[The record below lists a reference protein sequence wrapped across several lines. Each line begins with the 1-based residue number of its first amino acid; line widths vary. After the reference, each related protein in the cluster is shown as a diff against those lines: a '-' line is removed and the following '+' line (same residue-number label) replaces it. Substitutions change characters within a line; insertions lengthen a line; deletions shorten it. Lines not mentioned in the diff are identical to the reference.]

1 MKTRFIFAV
10 TFLLSMA
17 ASSISVFAQSMQGI
31 GTPAMGGGGGTNR
44 PGTAGGTPTGGT
56 MGGMS
61 NGFAGSYGGGE
72 GGSGVATIEGS
83 YLSGAAAL
91 AEGVGKYNYD
101 SARAAR
107 QIEDATHQAIE
118 NRLLAQKSYY
128 EARRLNI
135 ANWQAEHPRSTP
147 EQLAQINQ
155 SRLPRRLSSSDLDPT
170 WGVIRWPAVLER
182 PEFEK
187 FREQFGDNFAHRSE
201 ERFGVGSAIYSR
213 TQTLAHDM
221 RALLDEQRGSMSQM
235 EWIQAM
241 RFIESLAYETRFAPD
256 TVAGKYTVAK

>member
-1 MKTRFIFAV
+1 MKTRIIFTAA
-10 TFLLSMA
+10 LLIPLV
-17 ASSISVFAQSMQGI
+17 ASGNSALAQSMMGN
-31 GTPAMGGGGGTNR
+31 GMPAMGGGGR
-44 PGTAGGTPTGGT
+44 ISPGTSGGAP

-61 NGFAGSYGGGE
+61 NGGGSSYGGGGGG
-72 GGSGVATIEGS
+72 GGSGGVATVDGS

-91 AEGVGKYNYD
+91 AEGLGKYNYD

-107 QIEDATHQAIE
+107 QIEDATHEAIE

-128 EARRLNI
+128 EARGLNK
-135 ANWQAEHPRSTP
+135 AQWLAEHPRSTP

-155 SRLPRRLSSSDLDPT
+155 SRLPRRLTASDLDPT
-170 WGVIRWPAVLER
+170 WGSIRWPAVLER

-187 FREQFGDNFAHRSE
+187 SREQFGDIFAHRSE
-201 ERFGVGSAIYSR
+201 ERFGVGSAVYCR
-213 TQTLAHDM
+213 TQSLAHDM
-221 RALLDEQRGSMSQM
+221 RKLLDEQRASMSQM

-256 TVAGKYTVAK
+256 LAAGKYTVAK